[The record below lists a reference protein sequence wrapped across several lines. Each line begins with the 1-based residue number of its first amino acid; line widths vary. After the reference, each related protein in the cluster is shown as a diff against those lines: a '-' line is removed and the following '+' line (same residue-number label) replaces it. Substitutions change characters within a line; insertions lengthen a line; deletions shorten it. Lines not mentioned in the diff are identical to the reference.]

1 MVMDGHTFAY
11 KTVVWQCFTKSHVDL
26 FQGDFDSKNT
36 YNWRYLRQFTTK
48 INWAELD
55 GNL

>member
-1 MVMDGHTFAY
+1 MIMDGHTFAY